1 MVRQIV
7 ESKTFLSFL
16 LSAVVG
22 FVFYF
27 RFPFPS
33 DNALLGLIGLYR
45 PHIYQGI
52 EYAYI
57 TMLFTTPFIAFST
70 AFSLL
75 YIFVVRQKGCVTTAT
90 AILTLTFMARG

>member
-16 LSAVVG
+16 LSAVFG

-33 DNALLGLIGLYR
+33 YNAT
-45 PHIYQGI
+45 P
-52 EYAYI
+52 
-57 TMLFTTPFIAFST
+57 TT
-70 AFSLL
+70 
-75 YIFVVRQKGCVTTAT
+75 RC
-90 AILTLTFMARG
+90 